1 MATHLL
7 SSWEIMPQAIT
18 VCTGDVHIDGTI
30 VAVLVL
36 AWLIRTKSL
45 GGCSG
50 FVPGGLWRFLIRLN
64 ALLPRIYPFLSK
76 SRKSP
81 RRGYDGSAVSQK
93 GLIRPFSTSR

>member
-36 AWLIRTKSL
+36 AWLIRTK
-45 GGCSG
+45 
-50 FVPGGLWRFLIRLN
+50 
-64 ALLPRIYPFLSK
+64 
-76 SRKSP
+76 
-81 RRGYDGSAVSQK
+81 
-93 GLIRPFSTSR
+93 